1 LLEKLQTKLMMN
13 DNKLKDIDSSRK
25 ELTRICQE
33 EQGKISALCA
43 GVQARVVASG
53 EVLKE
58 KTKTEYAKLDKELAS
73 MREVLRS
80 DSLMLCPEL
89 EKITELA
96 GKGEEYKFDVEGSW
110 RKVKDIISRSQ
121 YDESFHQ
128 RPTIYPAKT
137 LAKVKTADLGYLCV
151 AQYLPQQYQLVLTSP
166 MSNLM
171 VASDTT
177 KAICTVTTN
186 QEFTEKIQAN
196 IKFSIKNKECRETVP
211 YCKEECKLSE
221 NKKSFQICF
230 LVQKPGVYMVTVLLY
245 DQHVTDSPL
254 MLMVSDEDI
263 VTEKDEQVVT
273 PSKDIIKEEPIA
285 QLKCPSPK
293 IQSLKQSGTIPD
305 CKMPNTISLPPT
317 TATRLSSSSA
327 PSPVAST
334 KFNPTTTSQVT
345 PTSQIGTNSTSSSLP
360 QPTPTSRQPPS
371 TTTLPPGPLNLS
383 HISSGGKLS
392 GLRVLSIE
400 EGAKPESL
408 HKPIGM
414 CLLQNGNIVV
424 ASTFE
429 DKVKMFSATG
439 KFLSL
444 VTSPESSFEHPSD
457 MVTLH
462 TGQFVVRDNTRVQ
475 VFSPMG
481 THVRTLWQDKGQDKC
496 YGLAQDKE
504 GRLVTIM
511 ETRRQKKTDLL
522 FFDLETGKLARKIE
536 MEDII
541 PDKSRSK
548 CRFLTCQLG
557 KLFITDLGLD
567 CVYIL
572 DPATIS
578 VKVFG
583 CTGSGLGQL
592 SDPAGL
598 VVDTVGNM
606 IVADSKNHRLCLYD
620 MEGKFICNLTLSP
633 EARRPSGV
641 VLDKENKELYVLTL
655 QGRVAMTKYK
665 LK

>member
-1 LLEKLQTKLMMN
+1 
-13 DNKLKDIDSSRK
+13 
-25 ELTRICQE
+25 LT
-33 EQGKISALCA
+33 
-43 GVQARVVASG
+43 
-53 EVLKE
+53 
-58 KTKTEYAKLDKELAS
+58 
-73 MREVLRS
+73 
-80 DSLMLCPEL
+80 
-89 EKITELA
+89 
-96 GKGEEYKFDVEGSW
+96 
-110 RKVKDIISRSQ
+110 
-121 YDESFHQ
+121 
-128 RPTIYPAKT
+128 
-137 LAKVKTADLGYLCV
+137 
-151 AQYLPQQYQLVLTSP
+151 
-166 MSNLM
+166 
-171 VASDTT
+171 
-177 KAICTVTTN
+177 
-186 QEFTEKIQAN
+186 
-196 IKFSIKNKECRETVP
+196 
-211 YCKEECKLSE
+211 
-221 NKKSFQICF
+221 
-230 LVQKPGVYMVTVLLY
+230 
-245 DQHVTDSPL
+245 
-254 MLMVSDEDI
+254 
-263 VTEKDEQVVT
+263 
-273 PSKDIIKEEPIA
+273 
-285 QLKCPSPK
+285 
-293 IQSLKQSGTIPD
+293 
-305 CKMPNTISLPPT
+305 
-317 TATRLSSSSA
+317 
-327 PSPVAST
+327 
-334 KFNPTTTSQVT
+334 
-345 PTSQIGTNSTSSSLP
+345 
-360 QPTPTSRQPPS
+360 
-371 TTTLPPGPLNLS
+371 
-383 HISSGGKLS
+383 

-429 DKVKMFSATG
+429 DKVKMFSPTG

-444 VTSPESSFEHPSD
+444 VTSPDSPFERPSD
-457 MVTLH
+457 MVTLQS
-462 TGQFVVRDNTRVQ
+462 GQFVVRDNTRVQ
-475 VFSPMG
+475 VFSPTG
-481 THVRTLWQDKGQDKC
+481 THMRTLWQDKGQDKC

-541 PDKSRSK
+541 ADRSRSK
-548 CRFLTCQLG
+548 CRFLTYQLG
-557 KLFITDLGLD
+557 KLYITDLGLD

-583 CTGSGLGQL
+583 STGSGLGQL

-620 MEGKFICNLTLSP
+620 TEGKFICNLTLSP

>member
-13 DNKLKDIDSSRK
+13 DQKLQDIDSNRK

-43 GVQARVVASG
+43 GVQARVAASG
-53 EVLKE
+53 EALKE

-73 MREVLRS
+73 TRESLRS

-96 GKGEEYKFDVEGSW
+96 GKGEESTFDVEKSW

-121 YDESFHQ
+121 YDESFHH
-128 RPTIYPAKT
+128 RPTIHPSKT
-137 LAKVKTADLGYLCV
+137 LAKVKTSDLGYLCV
-151 AQYLPQQYQLVLTSP
+151 AQYLPHQYQLVLTSP

-171 VASDTT
+171 VASVTN

-196 IKFSIKNKECRETVP
+196 IKFSIKNKECKETVP

-254 MLMVSDEDI
+254 MLMVSDEEM
-263 VTEKDEQVVT
+263 VTEKNEQPII
-273 PSKDIIKEEPIA
+273 PSENIVMKEEPFT
-285 QLKCPSPK
+285 QLKCPSPR
-293 IQSLKQSGTIPD
+293 IQSLKQSATVTDG
-305 CKMPNTISLPPT
+305 KMPNAVSVPT
-317 TATRLSSSSA
+317 TTFESSLA
-327 PSPVAST
+327 PSPVASIERSSP
-334 KFNPTTTSQVT
+334 PTTNSKVT
-345 PTSQIGTNSTSSSLP
+345 PTSLITTNSNSSLP
-360 QPTPTSRQPPS
+360 LPTPTSRQPPS
-371 TTTLPPGPLNLS
+371 TSTLPPGPLTLS
-383 HISSGGKLS
+383 HILSGGKLT

-429 DKVKMFSATG
+429 DKVKMFSPTG

-444 VTSPESSFEHPSD
+444 VTSPESPFERPSD
-457 MVTLH
+457 MVTLQS
-462 TGQFVVRDNTRVQ
+462 GQFVVRDNTRVQ
-475 VFSPMG
+475 VFSPTG
-481 THVRTLWQDKGQDKC
+481 THMRTLWQDKGQDKC

-541 PDKSRSK
+541 ADRSRSK
-548 CRFLTCQLG
+548 CRFLTYQLG
-557 KLFITDLGLD
+557 KLYITDLGLD

-583 CTGSGLGQL
+583 STGSGLGQL

-620 MEGKFICNLTLSP
+620 TEGKFICNLTLSP

>member
-13 DNKLKDIDSSRK
+13 DNKLKEIDSSRK

-58 KTKTEYAKLDKELAS
+58 KTKTEYAKLDKELATR
-73 MREVLRS
+73 REVLRS
-80 DSLMLCPEL
+80 EGLVLCPEL

-96 GKGEEYKFDVEGSW
+96 GKGEESSFDVEMSW
-110 RKVKDIISRSQ
+110 RKVKDVISRNQ
-121 YDESFHQ
+121 YDDRFHH
-128 RPTIYPAKT
+128 RPTIHPSKT
-137 LAKVKTADLGYLCV
+137 LAKVKTSDLGYLCV
-151 AQYLPQQYQLVLTSP
+151 AEYLPHQYQLVLTSP

-171 VASDTT
+171 VASVTN

-196 IKFSIKNKECRETVP
+196 IKFSIKNKECKETVP

-221 NKKSFQICF
+221 DKKSFQICF
-230 LVQKPGVYMVTVLLY
+230 LMQKPGVYMVTVLLY

-254 MLMVSDEDI
+254 MLMVSDEDM
-263 VTEKDEQVVT
+263 VTEKNEQAII
-273 PSKDIIKEEPIA
+273 PSENIVREKEPFT
-285 QLKCPSPK
+285 QLKCPSPR
-293 IQSLKQSGTIPD
+293 IQSLKQSATVTDG
-305 CKMPNTISLPPT
+305 KMPNAVSVPT
-317 TATRLSSSSA
+317 TTLFEPSLQS
-327 PSPVAST
+327 SPVASI
-334 KFNPTTTSQVT
+334 KRSSPATTNSKVT
-345 PTSQIGTNSTSSSLP
+345 PTSPTNSNSSLP

-371 TTTLPPGPLNLS
+371 NSTLPTGPLNLS
-383 HISSGGKLS
+383 HVSSGGKLT
-392 GLRVLSIE
+392 GLRILSID

-429 DKVKMFSATG
+429 DKVKMFSPTG

-444 VTSPESSFEHPSD
+444 VTSPDSPFERPSD
-457 MVTLH
+457 MVTLQS
-462 TGQFVVRDNTRVQ
+462 GQFVVRDNTRVQ
-475 VFSPMG
+475 VFSPTGAHM
-481 THVRTLWQDKGQDKC
+481 RTLWQDKGQDKC

-541 PDKSRSK
+541 ADKSRSK
-548 CRFLTCQLG
+548 CRFLTYQLG
-557 KLFITDLGLD
+557 KLYITDLGLD

-583 CTGSGLGQL
+583 STGSGLGQL

-641 VLDKENKELYVLTL
+641 VLDMENKELYVLTL

>member
-1 LLEKLQTKLMMN
+1 MGLEKLQTKLMMN

-33 EQGKISALCA
+33 EQGKITALCS

-53 EVLKE
+53 EALKE

-73 MREVLRS
+73 IREVLRG

-96 GKGEEYKFDVEGSW
+96 GKGEESTFDVEKSW

-121 YDESFHQ
+121 YDESFHH
-128 RPTIYPAKT
+128 RPTIHPSKT
-137 LAKVKTADLGYLCV
+137 LAKVKTSDLGYLCV
-151 AQYLPQQYQLVLTSP
+151 AQYLPHQYQLVLTSP
-166 MSNLM
+166 TSNLM
-171 VASDTT
+171 VASVTN

-196 IKFSIKNKECRETVP
+196 IKFSIKNKECKETVP

-254 MLMVSDEDI
+254 MLMVSDEEM
-263 VTEKDEQVVT
+263 VTEKNEQPT
-273 PSKDIIKEEPIA
+273 IPSENIVMKEEPFT
-285 QLKCPSPK
+285 QLKCPSPR
-293 IQSLKQSGTIPD
+293 IQSLKQSATVTDG
-305 CKMPNTISLPPT
+305 KMPNAVSVPT
-317 TATRLSSSSA
+317 TTFESSLA
-327 PSPVAST
+327 PSPVASIERSSP
-334 KFNPTTTSQVT
+334 PTTNSKVTRTSLIT
-345 PTSQIGTNSTSSSLP
+345 TNSNSSLP

-371 TTTLPPGPLNLS
+371 TSTLPPGPLNLS
-383 HISSGGKLS
+383 HILSGGKLT
-392 GLRVLSIE
+392 GLRVLGIE

-429 DKVKMFSATG
+429 DK
-439 KFLSL
+439 
-444 VTSPESSFEHPSD
+444 
-457 MVTLH
+457 
-462 TGQFVVRDNTRVQ
+462 
-475 VFSPMG
+475 
-481 THVRTLWQDKGQDKC
+481 
-496 YGLAQDKE
+496 E
-504 GRLVTIM
+504 GRLVTIV

-522 FFDLETGKLARKIE
+522 FFDLETGKLARRIE

-541 PDKSRSK
+541 ADKSRSK
-548 CRFLTCQLG
+548 CRFLTYQLG
-557 KLFITDLGLD
+557 KLHITDLGLD

-572 DPATIS
+572 DPATIN
-578 VKVFG
+578 VRVFG
-583 CTGSGLGQL
+583 STGSGLGQL

-620 MEGKFICNLTLSP
+620 MEGKFICNLSLST